1 MQRAEIVDAG
11 KDLKIV
17 ELDIPQ
23 PPPNGA
29 RIRTAYAG
37 VCHSD
42 VHFLEDEVR
51 LADGTVFRNR
61 DVLKRIGKLPVT

>member
-1 MQRAEIVDAG
+1 MYRAEIVDVG
-11 KDLKIV
+11 KELKLV

-29 RIRTAYAG
+29 RIRTAFAG

-42 VHFLEDEVR
+42 LHFLQDKQSTSNGKV
-51 LADGTVFRNR
+51 VCNR
-61 DVLKRIGKLPVT
+61 DLLKDRGE

>member
-1 MQRAEIVDAG
+1 MLRAEIVDAG
-11 KDLKIV
+11 KDLKLV

-29 RIRTAYAG
+29 RIKTSYAG

-42 VHFLEDEVR
+42 VHYWEDEMV
-51 LADGTVFRNR
+51 LGDGKVFRNR
-61 DVLKRIGKLPVT
+61 ELLSTLGK